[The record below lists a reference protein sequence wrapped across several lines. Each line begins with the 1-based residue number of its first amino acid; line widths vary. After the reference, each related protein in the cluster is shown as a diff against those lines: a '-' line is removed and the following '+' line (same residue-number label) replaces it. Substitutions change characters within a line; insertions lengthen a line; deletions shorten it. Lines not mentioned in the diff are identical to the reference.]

1 MPEQKVILIGAGGH
15 AASVSDSA
23 NMAGIQIV
31 GYVDEVKTGRYLGR
45 TIFKRIED
53 IPDYRS
59 YLYHIA
65 IGSCEARARW
75 YKYIKQLGLP
85 FINIIDPS
93 AIVADSA
100 LIGNGNFIGK
110 FTTIIAGSVIGD
122 NNIINTK
129 ALIEHECRVGN
140 HVNLSTCSILNGD
153 VVVEDKVFLGS
164 AALCNGQIKLGEGC
178 IVGSGSVV
186 LHDVDAHSK
195 VVGVPARVI
204 ERGAQP
210 I

>member
-1 MPEQKVILIGAGGH
+1 MPEQKVILVGAGGH

-23 NMAGIQIV
+23 RMAGIHIV

-93 AIVADSA
+93 AIAENIRLKAKD
-100 LIGNGNFIGK
+100 GNEAAE
-110 FTTIIAGSVIGD
+110 IILEMIKEL
-122 NNIINTK
+122 K
-129 ALIEHECRVGN
+129 AHE
-140 HVNLSTCSILNGD
+140 
-153 VVVEDKVFLGS
+153 
-164 AALCNGQIKLGEGC
+164 
-178 IVGSGSVV
+178 
-186 LHDVDAHSK
+186 
-195 VVGVPARVI
+195 
-204 ERGAQP
+204 
-210 I
+210 

>member
-65 IGSCEARARW
+65 IALRML
-75 YKYIKQLGLP
+75 K
-85 FINIIDPS
+85 S
-93 AIVADSA
+93 A
-100 LIGNGNFIGK
+100 
-110 FTTIIAGSVIGD
+110 
-122 NNIINTK
+122 
-129 ALIEHECRVGN
+129 
-140 HVNLSTCSILNGD
+140 
-153 VVVEDKVFLGS
+153 
-164 AALCNGQIKLGEGC
+164 
-178 IVGSGSVV
+178 
-186 LHDVDAHSK
+186 
-195 VVGVPARVI
+195 
-204 ERGAQP
+204 
-210 I
+210 